1 MINRSIVLSSIVKD
15 SATDPSVLSDSLSIL
30 ENTKISTI
38 ELYFP
43 FEKTKEMK
51 SVILDH
57 GIKNIVYPIAGVQKM
72 EGFSLCDLNEKKRMN
87 AVFLLMRAFETADE
101 IGAKKVLI
109 TTGRDTD
116 ECDRPKAVEQFMKSM
131 ERLLPEAENFDVVLE
146 TGDRTV
152 DACQLLGPTDLSM
165 KLTEEIRRN
174 YKNFY
179 LTLDTSHIAQLGENV
194 EASIEKALCLSN
206 HVHLASCILTPGHPL
221 YGDKHPFFSHPD
233 GVLSDDRLHK
243 IYSYVEKRS
252 EEEEREI
259 LIGHEVIDRCG
270 GRLGGLEKAI
280 KESPWFFL

>member
-1 MINRSIVLSSIVKD
+1 MINRSTVLSAIVKD

-30 ENTKISTI
+30 ENTKINPI

-116 ECDRPKAVEQFMKSM
+116 ECDRPKALEQFMKSM

-152 DACQLLGPTDLSM
+152 DARQLLGPTDLSM

>member
-1 MINRSIVLSSIVKD
+1 MINRSIVLSAIVKD
-15 SATDPSVLSDSLSIL
+15 SATDPSVLSGSLSIL
-30 ENTKISTI
+30 ENTKINTI

-87 AVFLLMRAFETADE
+87 AVFLLMRAFETANE

-152 DACQLLGPTDLSM
+152 DARQLLGPTDLSM

>member
-1 MINRSIVLSSIVKD
+1 
-15 SATDPSVLSDSLSIL
+15 
-30 ENTKISTI
+30 
-38 ELYFP
+38 
-43 FEKTKEMK
+43 
-51 SVILDH
+51 
-57 GIKNIVYPIAGVQKM
+57 
-72 EGFSLCDLNEKKRMN
+72 
-87 AVFLLMRAFETADE
+87 
-101 IGAKKVLI
+101 
-109 TTGRDTD
+109 
-116 ECDRPKAVEQFMKSM
+116 MKSM

-152 DACQLLGPTDLSM
+152 DARQLLGPTDLSM
-165 KLTEEIRRN
+165 KLTEEIRKE

>member
-1 MINRSIVLSSIVKD
+1 MINRSIVLSAIVKD
-15 SATDPSVLSDSLSIL
+15 SATDPSVLSGSLSIL
-30 ENTKISTI
+30 ENTKINTI

-87 AVFLLMRAFETADE
+87 AVFLLMRAFETANE

-116 ECDRPKAVEQFMKSM
+116 ECDRPKALEQFMKSM

-152 DACQLLGPTDLSM
+152 DARQLLGPTDLSM

>member
-1 MINRSIVLSSIVKD
+1 MINRSIVLSAIVKD

-30 ENTKISTI
+30 ENTKINTI

-43 FEKTKEMK
+43 FEKTKEMN

-87 AVFLLMRAFETADE
+87 AVFLLMRAFETANE

-109 TTGRDTD
+109 TTGRDTV

-152 DACQLLGPTDLSM
+152 DARQLLGPTDLSM
-165 KLTEEIRRN
+165 KLTEEIRKE

>member
-1 MINRSIVLSSIVKD
+1 
-15 SATDPSVLSDSLSIL
+15 
-30 ENTKISTI
+30 
-38 ELYFP
+38 
-43 FEKTKEMK
+43 
-51 SVILDH
+51 
-57 GIKNIVYPIAGVQKM
+57 
-72 EGFSLCDLNEKKRMN
+72 MN

-116 ECDRPKAVEQFMKSM
+116 ECDRPKALEQFMKSM

-152 DACQLLGPTDLSM
+152 DARQLLGPTDLSM
-165 KLTEEIRRN
+165 KLADEIRKE

>member
-1 MINRSIVLSSIVKD
+1 MINRSIVLSAIVKD

-30 ENTKISTI
+30 ENTKINTI

-87 AVFLLMRAFETADE
+87 AVFLLMRAFETANE

-152 DACQLLGPTDLSM
+152 DARQLLGPTDLSM
-165 KLTEEIRRN
+165 KLTEEIRKE

-270 GRLGGLEKAI
+270 GRLGGLEKSI

>member
-1 MINRSIVLSSIVKD
+1 MINRSIVLSAIVKD

-30 ENTKISTI
+30 ENTKINTI
-38 ELYFP
+38 ELNFP

-87 AVFLLMRAFETADE
+87 AVFLLMRAFETANE

-152 DACQLLGPTDLSM
+152 DARQLLGPTDLSM
-165 KLTEEIRRN
+165 KLTEEIRKE

>member
-1 MINRSIVLSSIVKD
+1 MINRSIVLSAIVKD

-30 ENTKISTI
+30 ENTKINTI

-51 SVILDH
+51 SVIRNH

-87 AVFLLMRAFETADE
+87 AVFLLMRAFETANE

-116 ECDRPKAVEQFMKSM
+116 ECDRPKALEQFMKSM

-152 DACQLLGPTDLSM
+152 DARQLLGPTDLSM
-165 KLTEEIRRN
+165 KLTEEIRKE

-252 EEEEREI
+252 EEEERKI